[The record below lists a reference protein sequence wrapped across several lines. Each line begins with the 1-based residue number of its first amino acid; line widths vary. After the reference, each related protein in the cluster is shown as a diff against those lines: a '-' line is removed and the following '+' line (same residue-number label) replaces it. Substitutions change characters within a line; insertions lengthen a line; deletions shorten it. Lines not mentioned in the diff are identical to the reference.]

1 MAVPGVNYAVGAPFV
16 DPTRRVVA
24 DGEADAM
31 GAEYVPDAG
40 VASAGAMAAGRRRSR
55 DDPPETEDPGSE
67 RLRLAVE
74 EGFRGGE
81 SFAFVDMDDDRET
94 DELGDVEPAGEE
106 VDMEKVREDEEEAA
120 KARGRED
127 GDVADDVAD
136 EWEHAEAP
144 TEDGNEGE
152 EEDGMA
158 VRIGGVRVM
167 LTEEDRDAVASGVEC
182 LM

>member
-1 MAVPGVNYAVGAPFV
+1 MAVPGVNYAAGAPFV

-106 VDMEKVREDEEEAA
+106 VDMEKVREDEEEGGEGAEDA
-120 KARGRED
+120 KTATSPTTSPTSGNTPRLRRRTGTRGRRRT
-127 GDVADDVAD
+127 AWRFAS
-136 EWEHAEAP
+136 
-144 TEDGNEGE
+144 EGFE
-152 EEDGMA
+152 
-158 VRIGGVRVM
+158 
-167 LTEEDRDAVASGVEC
+167 
-182 LM
+182 